1 MCTQHYSYWC
11 CGAKAS
17 GHQYPPCWLHWTS
30 FRQKYYIPSEQHEKL
45 DESTAR
51 RQLKSPRSLS
61 GRSIHLT
68 LVTKWSRSW
77 SWMTYCLTLY
87 AMSISPPI
95 LRYIHFKIW
104 PWKSMVKVMCV
115 VKGQGHVWPSNFKGQ
130 DYGQGQTHWSH
141 LRPGVQWIC
150 LLFVP
155 WQSDHFWL
163 RYSKFHIWPWKSKV
177 KVMAKAKPDGH
188 IWGLGVQSIC
198 LLFVPWQSDH
208 FWLRYNNVW
217 PSNFKGQDYGQGQT
231 HWSHLRPGVQW
242 ICLLFVPWQSDH
254 FWLRYSKFHIWPWK
268 SKVKVMAKAK
278 PDGHIWGL
286 GVQSICLLFVPWQSD
301 HFWLRYNKFH
311 IWPWKFKVK
320 VMAKVTPDGHIWA
333 LEFYRYVCF
342 SFRGN
347 RTIFGWDIAN
357 SIFDLEKSRSR
368 SRRKSTKI

>member
-1 MCTQHYSYWC
+1 MVTVMVMNDLLPNPLCNVNQ
-11 CGAKAS
+11 
-17 GHQYPPCWLHWTS
+17 
-30 FRQKYYIPSEQHEKL
+30 PSHSE
-45 DESTAR
+45 
-51 RQLKSPRSLS
+51 
-61 GRSIHLT
+61 IHPFQNLT
-68 LVTKWSRSW
+68 MK
-77 SWMTYCLTLY
+77 
-87 AMSISPPI
+87 
-95 LRYIHFKIW
+95 IH
-104 PWKSMVKVMCV
+104 
-115 VKGQGHVWPSNFKGQ
+115 GQGHVCGQRSRSRLTFKFQ
-130 DYGQGQTHWSH
+130 NYGQGQIHWSH
-141 LRPGVQWIC
+141 LRPGVQW
-150 LLFVP
+150 
-155 WQSDHFWL
+155 
-163 RYSKFHIWPWKSKV
+163 
-177 KVMAKAKPDGH
+177 
-188 IWGLGVQSIC
+188 
-198 LLFVPWQSDH
+198 
-208 FWLRYNNVW
+208 
-217 PSNFKGQDYGQGQT
+217 T
-231 HWSHLRPGVQW
+231 
-242 ICLLFVPWQSDH
+242 CLLFVPWQSDH